1 MNKSEEKEI
10 TETAKSDN
18 NESLHNIPP
27 DITPEMI
34 NEILKYNDLKY
45 ADKKG
50 GVSMDN
56 IMILIKT
63 GNVNESIK
71 IHRKK
76 ISMGQ
81 KLLYAYNL

>member
-50 GVSMDN
+50 GGVSMDN

-81 KLLYAYNL
+81 KTLIYL